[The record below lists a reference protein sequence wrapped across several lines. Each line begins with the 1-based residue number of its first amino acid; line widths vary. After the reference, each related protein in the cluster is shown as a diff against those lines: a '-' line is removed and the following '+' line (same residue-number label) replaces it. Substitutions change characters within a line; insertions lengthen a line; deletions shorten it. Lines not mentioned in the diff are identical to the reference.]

1 MGYPLT
7 KPKIT
12 PEEMDRRRE
21 ALRQADASNR
31 IAGVFRAPET
41 DAIFEAYIQG
51 EIERDEVHHLL
62 EALDDHEDS
71 IMPVATLAPAER
83 RRRQAAIETARAS
96 VGLEGF
102 VLTSEYEEASERF
115 IRGEIEFQD
124 LLKFVHQLAQN
135 WSSPSAQ

>member
-1 MGYPLT
+1 MEGRVGFPLT

-31 IAGVFRAPET
+31 IEGVFRAPET
-41 DAIFEAYIQG
+41 DAIFEAFIRG
-51 EIERDEVHHLL
+51 EIEADEIRHLL
-62 EALDDHEDS
+62 KALDDHEGS
-71 IMPVATLAPAER
+71 FILGSTLTPTER

-102 VLTSEYEEASERF
+102 KITDAEEAHARRF
-115 IRGEIEFQD
+115 VDGEID
-124 LLKFVHQLAQN
+124 LAAFVQGAR
-135 WSSPSAQ
+135 